1 MTHTALQLVDADYE
15 VGGNCIMEKLYNK
28 MNSVGISSL
37 VMGIVTMVMGIG
49 IGVVMIVNGGRLLSG
64 KKDITF

>member
-1 MTHTALQLVDADYE
+1 
-15 VGGNCIMEKLYNK
+15 MEKLYNK
-28 MNSVGISSL
+28 MTSVGVSSL
-37 VMGIVTMVMGIG
+37 VMGIITIAMGIG

>member
-1 MTHTALQLVDADYE
+1 
-15 VGGNCIMEKLYNK
+15 MEKLYNK

-37 VMGIVTMVMGIG
+37 VMGIVTRVMGIG

>member
-1 MTHTALQLVDADYE
+1 
-15 VGGNCIMEKLYNK
+15 MEKLYNK
-28 MNSVGISSL
+28 MTPVGVSSL
-37 VMGIVTMVMGIG
+37 VMGIITIAMGIG

>member
-1 MTHTALQLVDADYE
+1 
-15 VGGNCIMEKLYNK
+15 MEKLYNK
-28 MNSVGISSL
+28 MTSVGISSL
-37 VMGIVTMVMGIG
+37 VMGIITIVMGIG

>member
-1 MTHTALQLVDADYE
+1 
-15 VGGNCIMEKLYNK
+15 MEKLYNK

>member
-1 MTHTALQLVDADYE
+1 
-15 VGGNCIMEKLYNK
+15 MEKLYNK
-28 MNSVGISSL
+28 MTSVGVSSL
-37 VMGIVTMVMGIG
+37 VMGIITIVMGIG

>member
-1 MTHTALQLVDADYE
+1 
-15 VGGNCIMEKLYNK
+15 

>member
-1 MTHTALQLVDADYE
+1 
-15 VGGNCIMEKLYNK
+15 MEKLYNK

-37 VMGIVTMVMGIG
+37 VMGIITIAMGIG

>member
-1 MTHTALQLVDADYE
+1 
-15 VGGNCIMEKLYNK
+15 MEKLYNK
-28 MNSVGISSL
+28 MTSVGVTSL
-37 VMGIVTMVMGIG
+37 VMGIITIVMGIG

>member
-1 MTHTALQLVDADYE
+1 
-15 VGGNCIMEKLYNK
+15 MEKLYNK
-28 MNSVGISSL
+28 MNSVGISNL
-37 VMGIVTMVMGIG
+37 VMGIITIVVGIG

>member
-1 MTHTALQLVDADYE
+1 MT
-15 VGGNCIMEKLYNK
+15 
-28 MNSVGISSL
+28 SVGISSL
-37 VMGIVTMVMGIG
+37 VMGIITIVAGIG